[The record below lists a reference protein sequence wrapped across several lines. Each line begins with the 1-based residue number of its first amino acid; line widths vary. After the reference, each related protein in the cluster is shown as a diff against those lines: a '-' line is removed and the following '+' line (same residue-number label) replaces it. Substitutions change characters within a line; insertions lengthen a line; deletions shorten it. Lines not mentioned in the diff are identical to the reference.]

1 MQKLNFTLKWAAT
14 VVLLATLICLLMISL
29 VSAQDQNTDYL
40 KYQEPQPTSSSALS
54 TFGYILS
61 LLFTFSLVIGLA
73 YFTSRFL
80 GYKFGGQIN
89 AGNSRIITTL
99 ALGPNRA
106 LYVVEIAG
114 KVLVLGVT
122 DHSIQ
127 MLQEITNTDEIQN
140 LRNQS
145 LDLANQNFHQ
155 IFQQQFSSLQKMSR
169 KFPLV
174 FGSDEQSI
182 ENKNEHGK
190 R

>member
-1 MQKLNFTLKWAAT
+1 MQKLNFTGKRTVT
-14 VVLLATLICLLMISL
+14 VVLLTTLICLLTTSL
-29 VSAQDQNTDYL
+29 TIAQEQSAEYL
-40 KYQEPQPTSSSALS
+40 KYQEPQHASSSALS

-61 LLFTFSLVIGLA
+61 LLFTFGLVIGLA

-89 AGNSRIITTL
+89 AGSSRIITTL

-122 DHSIQ
+122 DHTIQ
-127 MLQEITNTDEIQN
+127 MLQEITNIDEIKN
-140 LRNQS
+140 LRTQS
-145 LDLANQNFHQ
+145 MDLPSQNFHQ
-155 IFQQQFSSLQKMSR
+155 VFQQQFSSLQKMSQ